1 MSYTSVYMAEKK
13 LPKVTPKMYGEMT
26 ISNRQES
33 MTVTQMLLLDHN
45 IFFFYKYICLVRY
58 FFDI

>member
-13 LPKVTPKMYGEMT
+13 LPKVTPKMYREMT

-45 IFFFYKYICLVRY
+45 IFFFINI
-58 FFDI
+58 FA